1 MIETSSEL
9 PTPAQ
14 MRALNEAN
22 RATWQAVRMREASRA
37 LVTGHIALWVC
48 LCGTLAV
55 MQHAGTNASFVV
67 SALLLFALLFGYL
80 GWLFWAIRRIKGQR
94 LKSLVKVTYRG
105 DDKFHKAAAGDRKAV
120 LYFFGIWLY
129 SILCGIGWSF
139 ALQHMSTTNILA
151 SLAIFPLMGI
161 GYFVYRVV
169 KYAFWEDFLFAM
181 CIALAYMPIFLQPGP
196 NIELSLLALVFV
208 IVGTASLRHR
218 WEVWSRSLD
227 DLATEQAGEEVAS

>member
-1 MIETSSEL
+1 
-9 PTPAQ
+9 
-14 MRALNEAN
+14 
-22 RATWQAVRMREASRA
+22 MREASAR

-105 DDKFHKAAAGDRKAV
+105 DEKFHKAAAGDRKAV

-129 SILCGIGWSF
+129 SMLCGIGWSF
-139 ALQHMSTTNILA
+139 ALQHMSITTILA

-169 KYAFWEDFLFAM
+169 KYAFWEYFLFAHVYRAGLHADFPSARAKHRAKPPGLGLGDRWHS
-181 CIALAYMPIFLQPGP
+181 IASS
-196 NIELSLLALVFV
+196 SLGSLVTF
-208 IVGTASLRHR
+208 
-218 WEVWSRSLD
+218 
-227 DLATEQAGEEVAS
+227 AGRLGN